1 MSFGLELAF
10 QALLLADARQS
21 QYILDRPGQYREY
34 NPLVRKY
41 GVRKYFLTAAVG
53 HVLVSA
59 NLPKEWLPMWQYG
72 TIGVQAFVVGRNA
85 HIGVH
90 IRF

>member
-21 QYILDRPGQYREY
+21 QYSLNHTDQFHEY

-41 GVRKYFLTAAVG
+41 GVKKYFVVASVG
-53 HVLVSA
+53 HMLVSA
-59 NLPKEWLPMWQYG
+59 NLPKEWVPYWQYG
-72 TIGVQAFVVGRNA
+72 TIGVEAFVVGRNA
-85 HIGVH
+85 HIGVKVQ
-90 IRF
+90 F